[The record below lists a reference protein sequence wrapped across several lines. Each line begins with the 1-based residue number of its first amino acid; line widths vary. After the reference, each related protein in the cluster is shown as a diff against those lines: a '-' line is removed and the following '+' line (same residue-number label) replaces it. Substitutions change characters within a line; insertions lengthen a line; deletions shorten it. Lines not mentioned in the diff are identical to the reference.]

1 MMLKGRTNTP
11 YRLASGCRRCQSTS
25 GKLAPAR
32 DRQSQSADNKS
43 KTKKDNNNDD
53 EDSGY
58 MLRRLAQ
65 LAEESR
71 PFKDDPK
78 AGQPYFPPP
87 PTTQGSSSF
96 DLAASAQKHY
106 EYKHQREIAIA
117 TKIPRYA
124 DASTRAIA
132 HGKPWTGEEHLVD
145 TAHRML
151 QDAHKP
157 LATATKPGPT
167 GGLAAPRGQ
176 PKLSVSS
183 RLAAARE
190 KSLDYKLNPRK
201 GGSEPEETSGPT
213 FKELY
218 AERFTGISSM
228 SNDFSAIAS
237 LATQR
242 IEASI
247 ARGEFEVLPG
257 RGKEIPA
264 DPNLSSP
271 YIDHTEYYLNNMLK
285 RQGAMPVWID
295 RQGSVHARTRE
306 FRVAAGRSW
315 LTHAV
320 HVVAQA
326 HPGPDDT
333 ARRRLTAQIRGA
345 FTNHAATTGKWK
357 ALHAG
362 FHAAAVREL
371 NAAIRSYN
379 LQAPSAARRGYLDVN
394 VELEAAIA
402 AVLPELDTAVDNYLH
417 GTAAA
422 VEAKARAEQD
432 KKLGWHQLK
441 TNELPSLRGI
451 FSAGT
456 TDSSNGGNGVPLSM
470 QLPPEKGLMKN
481 LFKNLFKV
489 EDLETLAP
497 NKKRWGK

>member
-1 MMLKGRTNTP
+1 MMLKGLTP
-11 YRLASGCRRCQSTS
+11 YRLAFGCRRCQSTS
-25 GKLAPAR
+25 AKLAR
-32 DRQSQSADNKS
+32 DKKS
-43 KTKKDNNNDD
+43 KPKKDNNDD

-78 AGQPYFPPP
+78 AGQPYFPS
-87 PTTQGSSSF
+87 TTDTSF
-96 DLAASAQKHY
+96 DLAANAQRHY

-132 HGKPWTGEEHLVD
+132 QGNPWTGEEHLVD

-157 LATATKPGPT
+157 LAATTAKSGPT
-167 GGLAAPRGQ
+167 GVLAAPRGQ

-183 RLAAARE
+183 RLATARE

-201 GGSEPEETSGPT
+201 GDSEPEEEKSGPT

-228 SNDFSAIAS
+228 TNDFSAIAS

-257 RGKEIPA
+257 RGKETPR

-320 HVVAQA
+320 HFVAQA
-326 HPGPDDT
+326 HPGPADT
-333 ARRRLTAQIRGA
+333 KARRQLTAQIRAA
-345 FTNHAATTGKWK
+345 FTTHAATTEKWK

-371 NAAIRSYN
+371 NSAVRSYN

-394 VELEAAIA
+394 TELDAAIA
-402 AVLPELDTAVDNYLH
+402 AILPELDAAVDNYLH

-422 VEAKARAEQD
+422 TEAKVRAEQE
-432 KKLGWHQLK
+432 KNLGWHQLK
-441 TNELPSLRGI
+441 NNELPSLRGI
-451 FSAGT
+451 FSAGAAAG
-456 TDSSNGGNGVPLSM
+456 SNGGGGVPLSM
-470 QLPPEKGLMKN
+470 ELPLEKGLMKN

-497 NKKRWGK
+497 KKKRWGK